1 MLAGSSVDCHSSAV
15 IDVSPECALSGIGGA
30 MLLFVAQR
38 MYLYI
43 IIVVINMCIVY
54 DVYMYL
60 YVVHCLYMNVISCG
74 A

>member
-1 MLAGSSVDCHSSAV
+1 
-15 IDVSPECALSGIGGA
+15 
-30 MLLFVAQR
+30 LFVAQR